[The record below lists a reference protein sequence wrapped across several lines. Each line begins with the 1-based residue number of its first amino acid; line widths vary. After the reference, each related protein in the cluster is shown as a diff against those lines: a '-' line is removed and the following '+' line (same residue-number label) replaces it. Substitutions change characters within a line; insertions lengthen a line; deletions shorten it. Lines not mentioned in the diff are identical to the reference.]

1 MRLAFTFLALFA
13 TIVTYCQIEKPLTP
27 LNLNFEIVEKGGP
40 VGWESFGSS
49 GYVLALDSSHAQN
62 RQYSA
67 YIGSTAESENFK
79 AWAYTLPDN
88 YDGKEITLSGYI
100 KTEDVTEGYAGLWMR
115 IDPSVAFDNMNGR
128 GVTGTTDWTQY
139 AITLTMDPEKTQK
152 IVFGGLLVGKGKMWL
167 DNLNI
172 TVDGKDLKDLKPLQ
186 RKIFPAEKDREFDE
200 GSKITI
206 TSVDESQVKNLK
218 TLGLIWGFLK
228 YYHPN
233 IASGQYNWDY
243 ELFRVLPRVLKAGSQ
258 ASRDDILVKWIE
270 DLGTF
275 PRGKETDLTAED
287 VKLKPDL
294 EWIENSG
301 FSDELTAQLLK
312 VKNAGRSKEHYY
324 IELHESV
331 GNPSFKN
338 EKPYASMNYP
348 DAGFRLL
355 SLFGYWNKI
364 QYYFPYRNLIEEDWK
379 DVLQEFIPK
388 FINAKDDTEYTL
400 ASLELIGRI
409 HDTHANVYG
418 NRALNSYFGSR
429 YAIAE
434 LAIVEDK
441 AVVTGFYNKTLG
453 KESGLEVGDIV
464 STINNRPVEEM
475 VKDRLYHYPAS
486 NYPTQLRDLAT
497 GLLRTS
503 DSTISVEYIR
513 NGKALQTTLK
523 TFSSKNINVYY
534 KFQATDTCFKKINED
549 IAYINNGSVK
559 TKDIPKIWNDIK
571 GTKGLII
578 DLRNYPA
585 DFPIYELSNY
595 LMPES
600 TPFVKFTN
608 GSIENPGLF
617 TYTKILEAG
626 KEN

>member
-1 MRLAFTFLALFA
+1 M
-13 TIVTYCQIEKPLTP
+13 TYCQIEKPLTP
-27 LNLNFEIVEKGGP
+27 LNLNFEIVEKGSP

-115 IDPSVAFDNMNGR
+115 IDPSVAFDNMNGK

-301 FSDELTAQLLK
+301 FSDELTAQL
-312 VKNAGRSKEHYY
+312 
-324 IELHESV
+324 
-331 GNPSFKN
+331 
-338 EKPYASMNYP
+338 
-348 DAGFRLL
+348 
-355 SLFGYWNKI
+355 
-364 QYYFPYRNLIEEDWK
+364 
-379 DVLQEFIPK
+379 
-388 FINAKDDTEYTL
+388 
-400 ASLELIGRI
+400 
-409 HDTHANVYG
+409 
-418 NRALNSYFGSR
+418 
-429 YAIAE
+429 
-434 LAIVEDK
+434 
-441 AVVTGFYNKTLG
+441 
-453 KESGLEVGDIV
+453 
-464 STINNRPVEEM
+464 
-475 VKDRLYHYPAS
+475 
-486 NYPTQLRDLAT
+486 
-497 GLLRTS
+497 
-503 DSTISVEYIR
+503 
-513 NGKALQTTLK
+513 
-523 TFSSKNINVYY
+523 
-534 KFQATDTCFKKINED
+534 
-549 IAYINNGSVK
+549 
-559 TKDIPKIWNDIK
+559 
-571 GTKGLII
+571 
-578 DLRNYPA
+578 
-585 DFPIYELSNY
+585 
-595 LMPES
+595 
-600 TPFVKFTN
+600 
-608 GSIENPGLF
+608 
-617 TYTKILEAG
+617 
-626 KEN
+626 